1 MLLAKPTLNFPDG
14 PWISLLEKAYR
25 LLDAVAADG
34 FNIPRWSLGGGTVL
48 MFHYAHRRSKDIEI
62 FTKQCESR
70 KSIMLPAFDAIEKI
84 DFDLSF
90 DECLQRAKQ
99 LKADLLRL
107 VL

>member
-1 MLLAKPTLNFPDG
+1 MGVPCSCSIMLTAEAKN
-14 PWISLLEKAYR
+14 
-25 LLDAVAADG
+25 
-34 FNIPRWSLGGGTVL
+34 
-48 MFHYAHRRSKDIEI
+48 IEI

-90 DECLQRAKQ
+90 DECLQRANQ